1 MFLITH
7 NCRRQ
12 ETTPGNDVWLLTSV
26 LRDVALCFIAQT
38 SSNAGWIIRQVKTL
52 LMLI

>member
-7 NCRRQ
+7 KCRRQ
-12 ETTPGNDVWLLTSV
+12 EVTPGNDVWLLTSV
-26 LRDVALCFIAQT
+26 LRDVARCFIAQT
-38 SSNAGWIIRQVKTL
+38 SSNAGWITRQVKTL